1 MTTTLTLEI
10 LIALLAVAC
19 LALAHRAMYL
29 ASLNAPILR
38 EMEELRAKHESLAE
52 TLRTVRTERENDLR
66 AAREELMEDLRGH
79 FGWDYDRI
87 DDIRNLI
94 PPVCTR
100 CGKQGV
106 PYFLSVKGYP
116 DGHVF
121 VCPDRTTAPDPDD
134 YFVDY
139 GYDCDYPE
147 LVSRF
152 VYDKERPEAGMCTP
166 TTTEA

>member
-1 MTTTLTLEI
+1 MTTTLTLEV

-19 LALAHRAMYL
+19 LALAHRAMHL
-29 ASLNAPILR
+29 ASLNAPTLR

-52 TLRTVRTERENDLR
+52 TLRTVRAERENDLR

-79 FGWDYDRI
+79 FGWDYDSL

-106 PYFLSVKGYP
+106 PYFLSVPGYP

-139 GYDCDYPE
+139 ADYAE

-152 VYDKERPEAGMCTP
+152 VYAEARPEAGMCTP